1 MRFYHFSLLFIF
13 LVLNIPWNFLLY
25 SIPYFQKTGRWYL
38 YRCKFYENQNSQ
50 TLHISRCVS
59 RLCWNKKRV
68 PSRNGKTRTCYF
80 LFEWSGWQ
88 CLLDWVSLLLVSN
101 FINFYFSIVNICYA
115 TASVLPFIIGNNDMT
130 TMIKVLKEKQK
141 MSKTDIWYSIN
152 D

>member
-59 RLCWNKKRV
+59 RLCWNKKESLLEMEKHELV
-68 PSRNGKTRTCYF
+68 IFF
-80 LFEWSGWQ
+80 LSGAVGNVF
-88 CLLDWVSLLLVSN
+88 LIGVSLLLVSN